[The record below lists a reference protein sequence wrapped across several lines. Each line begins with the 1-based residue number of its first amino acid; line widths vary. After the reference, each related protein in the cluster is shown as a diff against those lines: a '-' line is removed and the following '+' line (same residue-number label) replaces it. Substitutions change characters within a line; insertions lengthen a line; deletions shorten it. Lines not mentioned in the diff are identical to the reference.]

1 MSAWW
6 NNMAPRERLLIAIA
20 GALTAIIVVWQFML
34 VPSLDAR
41 AEAKARLHEADR
53 TLAQI
58 QEQYGLQRARGAAA
72 PNDARP
78 TSASI
83 DDFKAAITGAAG
95 DIGLSIARLQGND
108 TTSVRLVFEDL
119 DPREILEQEAEPY
132 QACQG
137 QQSQDPPDTLLGPEG
152 AGSPLKDEGL
162 QTPPELPAPLAT
174 SRVFSDNATTQSR
187 SWSSPVSQPWACR

>member
-108 TTSVRLVFEDL
+108 TTSVRLVFEDV
-119 DPREILEQEAEPY
+119 DPRLIFLWLESV
-132 QACQG
+132 QANHSG
-137 QQSQDPPDTLLGPEG
+137 QVTRFNMEQSGGGLVRVSVDLV
-152 AGSPLKDEGL
+152 AGGL
-162 QTPPELPAPLAT
+162 
-174 SRVFSDNATTQSR
+174 
-187 SWSSPVSQPWACR
+187 